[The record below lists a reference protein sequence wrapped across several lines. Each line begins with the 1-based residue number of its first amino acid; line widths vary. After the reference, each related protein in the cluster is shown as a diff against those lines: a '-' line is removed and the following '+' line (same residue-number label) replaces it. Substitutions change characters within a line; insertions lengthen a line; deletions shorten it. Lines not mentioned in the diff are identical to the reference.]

1 MIIDDALHVYCCVFT
16 EWWLQHCN
24 SCIYCNS
31 TAYLRAC
38 DLLSVCVRRVNNC
51 CVILLRSINSHLF
64 GLQPNTFI
72 HKQYELYY
80 STVLQ
85 TAVSSKRTSVVIM
98 ADGYC
103 NQYHIILTKL
113 SSSTLDIMQSLWWV
127 TEFMTYNW
135 GLKDSMWKLVWCYKD
150 IVAVWEHR
158 HMLAVR
164 GDKL

>member
-1 MIIDDALHVYCCVFT
+1 MCTAVYSQNDGSSIATVAYTVILLLTCV
-16 EWWLQHCN
+16 LV
-24 SCIYCNS
+24 IYCP
-31 TAYLRAC
+31 
-38 DLLSVCVRRVNNC
+38 SVIVNCVRRVNNC
-51 CVILLRSINSHLF
+51 CVILLRSINSNLF
-64 GLQPNTFI
+64 ALQPNTFI

-164 GDKL
+164 GGKL

>member
-1 MIIDDALHVYCCVFT
+1 MMLYMCTAVYSQNDGSSIATVAYTVILLLTCV
-16 EWWLQHCN
+16 LV
-24 SCIYCNS
+24 IYCP
-31 TAYLRAC
+31 
-38 DLLSVCVRRVNNC
+38 SVIVNCVRRVNNC

-64 GLQPNTFI
+64 ALQPNTFI

-135 GLKDSMWKLVWCYKD
+135 GLKDSMWKLV
-150 IVAVWEHR
+150 
-158 HMLAVR
+158 
-164 GDKL
+164 

>member
-1 MIIDDALHVYCCVFT
+1 MCTAVYSQNDGSSIATVAYTVILLLTCV
-16 EWWLQHCN
+16 LV
-24 SCIYCNS
+24 IYCP
-31 TAYLRAC
+31 
-38 DLLSVCVRRVNNC
+38 SVIVNCVRRVNNC

>member
-1 MIIDDALHVYCCVFT
+1 MRYMCTAVYSQNDGSSIATVAYTVILLLTCV
-16 EWWLQHCN
+16 LV
-24 SCIYCNS
+24 IYCP
-31 TAYLRAC
+31 
-38 DLLSVCVRRVNNC
+38 SVIVNCVRRVNNC

-135 GLKDSMWKLVWCYKD
+135 GLKDSMWKLV
-150 IVAVWEHR
+150 
-158 HMLAVR
+158 
-164 GDKL
+164 

>member
-1 MIIDDALHVYCCVFT
+1 MLYMCTAVYSQNDGSSIATVAYTVILLLTCV
-16 EWWLQHCN
+16 LV
-24 SCIYCNS
+24 IYCP
-31 TAYLRAC
+31 
-38 DLLSVCVRRVNNC
+38 SVIVNCVRRVNNC
-51 CVILLRSINSHLF
+51 CVILLRSINSNLF
-64 GLQPNTFI
+64 AIQPNTFI
-72 HKQYELYY
+72 HKQYESYY

-135 GLKDSMWKLVWCYKD
+135 GLKDSMWKLV
-150 IVAVWEHR
+150 
-158 HMLAVR
+158 
-164 GDKL
+164 